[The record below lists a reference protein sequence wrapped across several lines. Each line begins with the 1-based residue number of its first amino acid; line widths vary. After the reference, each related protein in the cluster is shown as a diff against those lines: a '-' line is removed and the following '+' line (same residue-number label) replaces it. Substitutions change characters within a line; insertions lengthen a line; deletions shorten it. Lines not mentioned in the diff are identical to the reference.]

1 MSGEELKKVLIR
13 NGYVLKDVAEM
24 LGTSQQNFSQALKA
38 DDVKTGLLERICNVL
53 QKKIDFFYAESEY
66 APLANSM
73 SGASEELLL
82 LRGQVMAYQDALNRI
97 GRGDF
102 ISK

>member
-53 QKKIDFFYAESEY
+53 GKRMDFFYAGTEF
-66 APLANSM
+66 APAVDSLSV
-73 SGASEELLL
+73 ASEELML
-82 LRGQVMAYQDALNRI
+82 LRGQIMAYKDALNRI
-97 GRGDF
+97 GRGE
-102 ISK
+102 